1 MGEPDSNHTY
11 IGKDLESMSYAQNY
25 SKWIIELFLPYTGNN
40 IAEVGAGT
48 GNLTNLFSEL
58 DKVRS
63 ITAFEPSEEMHRV
76 LSNNTSHSKKIIT
89 VNNTVSKASAIYPN
103 RFDSIFYINVM
114 EHIDNDQEEVYLI
127 QSMLKDKG
135 HVCIFVPALSW
146 LYSDFDKSI
155 GHYRRY
161 HKTQLFNLFDK
172 NGFDIIKIKYIDMFG
187 IIPWYLNFVLLKRAL
202 DSKSTK
208 IYDTYAIP
216 LIKKLDKLIEP
227 PLGKNLILVGQK
239 K

>member
-11 IGKDLESMSYAQNY
+11 IGKDLESMSYAHNY

-48 GNLTNLFSEL
+48 GNLTNLFSEI
-58 DKVRS
+58 DKVNN

-76 LSNNTSHSKKIIT
+76 LSNNTSHSEKILT
-89 VNNTVSKASAIYPN
+89 VNNTAYNAAATYPN
-103 RFDSIFYINVM
+103 HFDSIFYINVL
-114 EHIDNDQEEVYLI
+114 EHIENDQEEVNLI
-127 QSMLKDKG
+127 HSMLKDRG
-135 HVCIFVPALSW
+135 YACIFVPALSW
-146 LYSDFDKSI
+146 LYSNFDKSI

-161 HKTQLFNLFDK
+161 HKKPLLNLFEE
-172 NGFDIIKIKYIDMFG
+172 NGFDIINIKYIDMLG
-187 IIPWYLNFVLLKRAL
+187 IAPWYINFVLLKRTL

-216 LIKKLDKLIEP
+216 VIKLLDKLIEAP
-227 PLGKNLILVGQK
+227 IGKNLILVGQK